1 MTTRNRWSV
10 EWSTP
15 VGRLTVLEPTREE
28 VSAVAAP
35 LVVYYNEPH
44 NQAMMAHESMM
55 TPQEVVE
62 HFARVEADHGRPLLL
77 YLDGRLMG
85 DADLRHVDGKKAEC
99 AIMIGD
105 RSQQGKGLGTRFL
118 TMVHALAFGGLGLEC
133 VYCSIIPANE
143 PSQRLFK
150 RLGYVRDDSPT
161 ARQYADVPDDLT
173 FSLGRKEFTTAHAA
187 ELADIRVS
195 ERPKR

>member
-1 MTTRNRWSV
+1 MSTRNRWSA

-44 NQAMMAHESMM
+44 NRAMMAHEALM
-55 TPQEVVE
+55 TSQDVID
-62 HFARVEADHGRPLLL
+62 HFARVEADNGRPLLL

-85 DADLRHVDGKKAEC
+85 DADLRHADGRKAEC

-118 TMVHALAFGGLGLEC
+118 TMVHAIAFSALGLEC

-150 RLGYVRDDSPT
+150 RIGYVTDDSPT

-173 FSLGRKEFTTAHAA
+173 YSLARKEFMTAHAA
-187 ELADIRVS
+187 ALVEIRLC
-195 ERPKR
+195 ERSLP